1 MLRKHSSLKSFPSGL
16 LILAAA
22 TFILI
27 ISGSKAQAQTGV
39 SAGDIT
45 QNSDPVFREYKGV
58 TIGMTLGEVRRK
70 LGEPKDASGGQDLY
84 NFSETEVA
92 QIFYD
97 QSQQVKAISINYLG
111 EKSAA
116 PNCKAVLGLEI
127 KATADGTM
135 RQLVRYPKSGFWVS
149 YNRFG
154 GDEPVTTVTI
164 QKMRQ

>member
-27 ISGSKAQAQTGV
+27 ISGSKAQAQSGV
-39 SAGDIT
+39 SAEDIT

-116 PNCKAVLGLEI
+116 PNCKTVLGLEI